1 MKYLCIKTRNQPI
14 IDKYYGCNAC
24 KGGQYMKLL
33 ITDVRASQLL
43 DSRGNPTVGVEVE
56 VEGNVVGRAIV
67 PSGASTGEHE
77 AHELRDN
84 DTAYMGKGVL
94 NAVNNVNSTIRKA
107 MIGKNALNQICVDT
121 TLINMDG
128 TENKKVLGAN
138 AILGVSMAVADAA
151 SKALN
156 IPLYRHIGGIYGNKM
171 PIMMMNIINGGV
183 HAKNKIDFQEFMI
196 MPISGISYEDN
207 LKIGMEVYHNLK
219 MILEKEGY
227 NTAVGDEG
235 GFAPDL
241 KNADEVFEILM
252 KAVEKAGY
260 KPYTDVVF
268 AMDAAASELYNYE
281 AGLYEF
287 KGEGDGITPIN
298 RNTDDMIAYYEKLVE
313 KYPLVSIEDGLDQN
327 DWNGWK
333 KLTERI
339 GHKAQLVGDDLFVT
353 NPKRLKEGIEKK
365 VANAI
370 LIKVNQ
376 IGTLSEAME
385 AIELAKN
392 AGYKTIISHR
402 SGETEDTFIADLAVG
417 VNAGQ
422 IKTGAPCRGERTAKY
437 NRLLMIE
444 KSTL

>member
-1 MKYLCIKTRNQPI
+1 MKSS
-14 IDKYYGCNAC
+14 
-24 KGGQYMKLL
+24 
-33 ITDVRASQLL
+33 ITDVRAMQVL
-43 DSRGNPTVGVEVE
+43 DSRGNPTVFVEVF
-56 VEGNVVGRAIV
+56 VENGCVGQAIV

-84 DTAYMGKGVL
+84 TERYMGKGVL
-94 NAVNNVNSTIRKA
+94 NAVNNINSTLKKA
-107 MIGKNALNQICVDT
+107 MMGKNVLNQLCIDAT
-121 TLINMDG
+121 MLNMDG

-138 AILGVSMAVADAA
+138 AILGVSMAVCDAA
-151 SKALN
+151 AKSLN
-156 IPLYRHIGGIYGNKM
+156 IPLYRYIGGIYGNKM
-171 PIMMMNIINGGV
+171 PVMMMNIINGGV
-183 HAKNKIDFQEFMI
+183 HAKNRLDFQEFMI
-196 MPISGISYEDN
+196 MPISGKSYEEN
-207 LKIGMEVYHNLK
+207 LRIGMEVYHNLK
-219 MILEKEGY
+219 SILEKDGY

-235 GFAPDL
+235 GFAPEL
-241 KNADEVFEILM
+241 KSADEVFDILE

-260 KPYTDVVF
+260 KTYVDVVF

-281 AGLYEF
+281 SGLYVF
-287 KGEGDGITPIN
+287 KGEGDGTNPVN
-298 RNTDDMIAYYEKLVE
+298 RNTDEMIDYYERLVN
-313 KYPLVSIEDGLDQN
+313 KYPLVSIEDGLDEN

-339 GHKAQLVGDDLFVT
+339 GERVQLVGDDLFVT
-353 NPKRLKEGIEKK
+353 NPKRLREGIEKK

-376 IGTLSEAME
+376 IGTLSEALE

-422 IKTGAPCRGERTAKY
+422 IKTGAPSRGERTAKY
-437 NRLLMIE
+437 NRLLKIE
-444 KSTL
+444 RDTL